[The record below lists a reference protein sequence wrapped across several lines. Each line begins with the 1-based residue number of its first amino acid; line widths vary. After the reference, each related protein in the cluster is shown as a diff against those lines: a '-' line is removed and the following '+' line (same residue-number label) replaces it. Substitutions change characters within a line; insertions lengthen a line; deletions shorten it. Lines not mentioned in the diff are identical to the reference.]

1 MHVSQPQDHKQNI
14 NIGDTNVETIE
25 QQLNI
30 KFMNNFNRVGRKK
43 APIKKFYLKPH
54 NKQTAEKIN
63 QILEETIDN
72 IKRKQIAEHK

>member
-1 MHVSQPQDHKQNI
+1 
-14 NIGDTNVETIE
+14 
-25 QQLNI
+25 
-30 KFMNNFNRVGRKK
+30 MNNFNRVGRKK